1 MTTITANGIR
11 EAGFF
16 HRVGNAVSDFFEA
29 IADARRMADRYD
41 HLRHLTNSEL
51 AEMGLA
57 REDIPQAVVR
67 GF

>member
-1 MTTITANGIR
+1 MTTITANAIR

-16 HRVGNAVSDFFEA
+16 RRIGDAVANFFDA
-29 IADARRMADRYD
+29 IAEARRMADRYD

-57 REDIPQAVVR
+57 RQDIPQAVAR

>member
-29 IADARRMADRYD
+29 IAEGPTVM
-41 HLRHLTNSEL
+41 T
-51 AEMGLA
+51 
-57 REDIPQAVVR
+57 ICVT
-67 GF
+67 